1 MVAVISRTSEA
12 ANSFA
17 SKFDIQKTYCSYEEF
32 AKDPEIGLYDNDKYL
47 KLSILIYNSRMAD
60 REFEKSTNRVKPK
73 TMITFVCATT
83 LLSTQH

>member
-1 MVAVISRTSEA
+1 MVAVVSRTSEA

-73 TMITFVCATT
+73 TMIPFVCATT